1 MSHCKNSVRDTA
13 IGKKWICSD
22 LQRSTLQGVDHCR
35 GKVLLWPW
43 NVVRLG
49 FMSWVNSY
57 ANEWENHPKLWG
69 NTHSSVFWQCLAT
82 VLPPLGVSFS
92 LQIGDQC
99 LVESDL
105 SSWTHLTLISLC
117 YPLGYVILSKVLPCP
132 LPSCFTLQTHHV
144 ASTIFWRDN
153 QKIAGPWEGNSV

>member
-13 IGKKWICSD
+13 IGKRWICSD
-22 LQRSTLQGVDHCR
+22 LQRSALQGVDHCR

-49 FMSWVNSY
+49 FLSWVNLY

-82 VLPPLGVSFS
+82 VLPPLGVSFC
-92 LQIGDQC
+92 LQIEDQG

-117 YPLGYVILSKVLPCP
+117 YALGLCHSLKSPALP
-132 LPSCFTLQTHHV
+132 PSLLFHAPDPQCCL
-144 ASTIFWRDN
+144 FWRDN
-153 QKIAGPWEGNSV
+153 QKIAGPWEGNTV